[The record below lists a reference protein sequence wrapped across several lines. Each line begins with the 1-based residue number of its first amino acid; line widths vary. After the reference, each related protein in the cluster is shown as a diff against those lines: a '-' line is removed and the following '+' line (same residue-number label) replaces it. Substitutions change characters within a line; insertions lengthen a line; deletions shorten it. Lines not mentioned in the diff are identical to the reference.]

1 MENQSFKAALKSD
14 QSFEDYL
21 KRYFSSHK
29 QLEGSYETREYF
41 ESYRVRLNRQ
51 HKLNLTTTTCL
62 NIAAATIPLKQAE
75 NISFADFRR
84 LVLNKKFADINATLA
99 EVFEASL
106 TQQSH

>member
-1 MENQSFKAALKSD
+1 MKNQTFKEALKSD

-21 KRYFSSHK
+21 KRYFSFHK

-41 ESYRVRLNRQ
+41 ESYRVRLNKQ
-51 HKLNLTTTTCL
+51 HKLSLTTTTCL
-62 NIAAATIPLKQAE
+62 NIASAAIPLKQTE

-99 EVFEASL
+99 EVFEATLSR
-106 TQQSH
+106 QSR